1 MAFAQYQFA
10 MQTKQ
15 NVTLHA
21 LHITAS
27 HSPMQCRWL
36 ARCFKQNRLIFL
48 AYCLNSMSKIR
59 FVTWLQRSDN
69 EWSPS
74 QSRTVR
80 VGRNAHTDVSR
91 ARNASIPSHRQ
102 RKGSGA
108 AADQSKLSLSRCCCC
123 STVLCA
129 LSNAAPTRQSVCTC
143 WSARMV
149 LNMQVSTFGLAD
161 VTSGV

>member
-1 MAFAQYQFA
+1 MLRFTRYILLHRTAQCNADDLQGVLNKTDSFFWP
-10 MQTKQ
+10 T
-15 NVTLHA
+15 A
-21 LHITAS
+21 LI
-27 HSPMQCRWL
+27 QL
-36 ARCFKQNRLIFL
+36 
-48 AYCLNSMSKIR
+48 SKMR
-59 FVTWLQRSDN
+59 FVTWLQRSDD

-80 VGRNAHTDVSR
+80 VGRNAHTNVSR

-108 AADQSKLSLSRCCCC
+108 AADQSKLSLSRCCC

-143 WSARMV
+143 
-149 LNMQVSTFGLAD
+149 
-161 VTSGV
+161 